1 MYSEEER
8 AKWRKMFR
16 QWKETGESP
25 WDAGIRKEQPDATT
39 VQRQEPVQPIKR
51 NFIAEAQRKHAAE
64 AVGPDTR
71 SSYQR
76 KQSQTAKQYAN
87 QQYQKAKDDA
97 KRAEGMGQMMKTISP
112 STYVEAATG
121 QDLGTVGRLVTDAA
135 VFGLPQLLKYG
146 AVKAAASPMMQY
158 ARYPIG
164 KIRFGFDAQLP
175 TLYRKVKSLPTI
187 ENGMIKIS
195 TPQNRFAFEN
205 GYGEESP
212 LITNFTTDAPVRSH
226 SAGNWD
232 RGVTLAIPGKK
243 LLGKNVISTRPSDT
257 FTYGNDIQV
266 SVGDVSAITGRQK
279 EIDFLT
285 SHGINTITSDN
296 LKTKFAEDAAN
307 YMQDIA
313 KVRATYPRVFS
324 QKGIVLL
331 KPKTPIEDFSNYAS
345 EVEKTSREFFA
356 SPSLKD
362 YKFMDYVFNPRYT
375 SETMPVYNVSS
386 LESLNQA
393 PQLGEWVG
401 EDTKRM
407 YLLDANRWK
416 NVMYDPS
423 TSAESQFRQELN
435 IGLKPEYRK

>member
-1 MYSEEER
+1 MYTEEER
-8 AKWRKMFR
+8 AKWRER
-16 QWKETGESP
+16 VARWRNGEQVY
-25 WDAGIRKEQPDATT
+25 DAGRIVEKSDNTS
-39 VQRQEPVQPIKR
+39 VQKQEPVQPIKR
-51 NFIAEAQRKHAAE
+51 DFVAEATRKHAAE
-64 AVGPDTR
+64 AFGPDTR
-71 SSYQR
+71 NQYQR
-76 KQSQTAKQYAN
+76 EQSQSAKQYAN

-97 KRAEGMGQMMKTISP
+97 KRAEGMEQLMKTISP

-121 QDLGTVGRLVTDAA
+121 QDLGIAGRLATDAA

-146 AVKAAASPMMQY
+146 VAKAAASPMMQY
-158 ARYPIG
+158 VRYPIG

-175 TLYRKVKSLPTI
+175 TLYRKVKSLPAI
-187 ENGMIKIS
+187 ENGMVKIS

-257 FTYGNDIQV
+257 FTYGNNIQV
-266 SVGDVSAITGRQK
+266 SAGDVSAITGRQK

-313 KVRATYPRVFS
+313 KVRATYPRVFG

-345 EVEKTSREFFA
+345 EVEKTSREFFT

-362 YKFMDYVFNPRYT
+362 YKFMDYVFNPKYT

-386 LESLNQA
+386 LQSLNQA

-407 YLLDANRWK
+407 YLLDSSRWK

>member
-1 MYSEEER
+1 MYTEEER
-8 AKWRKMFR
+8 AKWRER
-16 QWKETGESP
+16 VARWRSGEQVY
-25 WDAGIRKEQPDATT
+25 DAGRIVEKSDNTS

-51 NFIAEAQRKHAAE
+51 NFIAEAQQKHAAE
-64 AVGPDTR
+64 AITTDTR

-76 KQSQTAKQYAN
+76 QQSQKEAQKAY
-87 QQYQKAKDDA
+87 QQYQEQKQY
-97 KRAEGMGQMMKTISP
+97 EQGMKNLNAFMTMLSP

-121 QDLGTVGRLVTDAA
+121 KDLGTAGRLITDAA
-135 VFGLPQLLKYG
+135 AFGLPGLLKYG
-146 AVKAAASPMMQY
+146 AAKATTSPIMHY
-158 ARYPIG
+158 VRYPIG

-175 TLYRKVKSLPTI
+175 TLYRKVKSLPAI

-232 RGVTLAIPGKK
+232 RGITLAVPGKK

-266 SVGDVSAITGRQK
+266 SVGDVTAITGRQK

-285 SHGINTITSDN
+285 NHGINTITSDK
-296 LKTKFAEDAAN
+296 LKSKFAEDAVK

-313 KVRATYPRVFS
+313 KARATYPKIFG

-331 KPKTPIEDFSNYAS
+331 KPKTPIENFSNYAT
-345 EVEKTSREFFA
+345 EVENTSREFFT
-356 SPSLKD
+356 SPTLKD
-362 YKFMDYVFNPRYT
+362 YKFMDYVFRPKYT

-386 LESLNQA
+386 FESLNQA

-401 EDTKRM
+401 EDTKRR

-423 TSAESQFRQELN
+423 TPAESQFRRELN
-435 IGLKPEYRK
+435 IGLKPEYKK

>member
-1 MYSEEER
+1 MFTEEER
-8 AKWRKMFR
+8 AEFR
-16 QWKETGESP
+16 QLVARWKAGEKVF
-25 WDAGIRKEQPDATT
+25 DAGKRIEKTDATT
-39 VQRQEPVQPIKR
+39 VQRQEPIQSIKR

-64 AVGPDTR
+64 TVGPDTR

-76 KQSQTAKQYAN
+76 EQAQAAKQYAN

-97 KRAEGMGQMMKTISP
+97 KRAEGMEQLMKTMSP
-112 STYVEAATG
+112 STYVEAVTG
-121 QDLGTVGRLVTDAA
+121 QELGTAGRLITDAA
-135 VFGLPQLLKYG
+135 AFGLPGLLKYG
-146 AVKAAASPMMQY
+146 AAKAATSPIMQY
-158 ARYPIG
+158 VRYPIG

-187 ENGMIKIS
+187 ENGTIKIS

-266 SVGDVSAITGRQK
+266 NVGDVTAITGRQK

-285 SHGINTITSDN
+285 NRGINTITSDK
-296 LKTKFAEDAAN
+296 LKSKFAEDAVK

-313 KVRATYPRVFS
+313 KTRATYPKVFG

-331 KPKTPIEDFSNYAS
+331 KPKTPIEDFSNYAA
-345 EVEKTSREFFA
+345 EVENTSRDFFT
-356 SPSLKD
+356 SPTLKD
-362 YKFMDYVFNPRYT
+362 YKFMDYVFRPKYT
-375 SETMPVYNVSS
+375 SETIPVYNVSS

-423 TSAESQFRQELN
+423 TFAESQFRQGLN